1 MARVKQNRQII
12 FLRVRIVRI
21 IARFTYE
28 KTR

>member
-12 FLRVRIVRI
+12 FLRVPIVSI